1 MSFTDG
7 FWHHGRKVSLKQS
20 ESSDDRTESMEL
32 GVRMTPPTY
41 SSTDPPRRRE
51 SSRALSREPNGTDE
65 VAHFPHV
72 VADQDYLKLQ
82 HRMRSGKVRVCK
94 KCGEVMRRSSRT
106 ILSIPSGVLLL
117 VLGSTLM
124 VLYGLATNFYQ
135 TPWFARFLLPAAYYI
150 GAIFI
155 GVGLL
160 FFFIRERIWYCGNCR
175 EIDKR

>member
-20 ESSDDRTESMEL
+20 EKADDRSEGMDL
-32 GVRMTPPTY
+32 GVRSTPLAHF
-41 SSTDPPRRRE
+41 SADPIRRKE
-51 SSRALSREPNGTDE
+51 SSRALSSEPNGSDE
-65 VAHFPHV
+65 RAYFPHV
-72 VADQDYLKLQ
+72 VADHDYPKL
-82 HRMRSGKVRVCK
+82 HDRMRTGKVRVCK

-106 ILSIPSGVLLL
+106 ILSIPSGILLL
-117 VLGSTLM
+117 VLGSALM

-160 FFFIRERIWYCGNCR
+160 FFFIRERIWYCENCR
-175 EIDKR
+175 EVDKR

>member
-1 MSFTDG
+1 VSFTDG

-20 ESSDDRTESMEL
+20 ESSDDHTESMEL
-32 GVRMTPPTY
+32 GGRKTPPTY
-41 SSTDPPRRRE
+41 SSADPPRRRE
-51 SSRALSREPNGTDE
+51 PSRVLSREPNGSDE
-65 VAHFPHV
+65 VAYFPHV
-72 VADQDYLKLQ
+72 VADQDYLKFHSRL
-82 HRMRSGKVRVCK
+82 RTGKVRVCR

-117 VLGSTLM
+117 VLGSALM
-124 VLYGLATNFYQ
+124 VLYGLATNFFQ

-175 EIDKR
+175 EVDKR